1 MLNVNVYHPT
11 LVISGPIALINPIAH
26 LFIPIAPIDPNNSP
40 KTKTHNVVGTQG
52 SNQNIAN

>member
-11 LVISGPIALINPIAH
+11 PIIPGPIALI
-26 LFIPIAPIDPNNSP
+26 DPNSTP
-40 KTKTHNVVGTQG
+40 KPNKKKKKKKKKATHNVVGTQG

>member
-11 LVISGPIALINPIAH
+11 PVISGPIALINP
-26 LFIPIAPIDPNNSP
+26 NNSP
-40 KTKTHNVVGTQG
+40 KPKTHNVVGTQG